1 MRRWT
6 IGKEAV
12 GRGCGKGGKRERM
25 EDRREE
31 DRRDEGGRR
40 MEEEK
45 VKGIGKRQMKVEIRK
60 KRKVWH
66 EGGKYGG

>member
-45 VKGIGKRQMKVEIRK
+45 VKGIGKEANESGNK
-60 KRKVWH
+60 KKAQSLA
-66 EGGKYGG
+66 